1 MAVCWIETVIAV
13 LPVLMDNVLILAKE
27 LLIVEIMLFARLL
40 HIGLCVFVLKDMKD
54 LQLVK
59 VVSKLV
65 AKLMGIVLQTNG
77 VTKANVKILVLI
89 SELVVRAHSVQY
101 QITMHCVLVLLA
113 WLEIQELNVYEMLT
127 SAYQTHVVLMPDV
140 LIWLE
145 LINVNVTLDVRA
157 TPRQVALV
165 LRPRLTD
172 ANLNSVDLMPSAYP
186 KTELEDASASLDT
199 LMETLRPVV
208 HLDLETNNVNLTSN
222 APLTNPVSVANVK
235 IPVP

>member
-1 MAVCWIETVIAV
+1 MAVCWIKIVIVA
-13 LPVLMDNVLILAKE
+13 LPVLMDNVLILARE
-27 LLIVEIMLFARLL
+27 LLIVEIMLFAKLL
-40 HIGLCVFVLKDMKD
+40 HIGLCVFVLKDIKD
-54 LQLVK
+54 LQMAK

-65 AKLMGIVLQTNG
+65 AKVMGIVLQTNG

-89 SELVVRAHSVQY
+89 SELAVRAHSVQC

-113 WLEIQELNVYEMLT
+113 WLEIQELNVYEMLM

-140 LIWLE
+140 SIWLE

-157 TPRQVALV
+157 IPRQVVLV
-165 LRPRLTD
+165 LPPRLTD
-172 ANLNSVDLMPSAYP
+172 ANLNSADLMPSAYP
-186 KTELEDASASLDT
+186 KTELEDASAFLDT

-208 HLDLETNNVNLTSN
+208 HLDLETNNVSLTTN
-222 APLTNPVSVANVK
+222 APLTNPVSEANVK

>member
-1 MAVCWIETVIAV
+1 MSYSNVGVFFTKYHIGCIEFDRK
-13 LPVLMDNVLILAKE
+13 LFLIL
-27 LLIVEIMLFARLL
+27 
-40 HIGLCVFVLKDMKD
+40 
-54 LQLVK
+54 
-59 VVSKLV
+59 
-65 AKLMGIVLQTNG
+65 
-77 VTKANVKILVLI
+77 
-89 SELVVRAHSVQY
+89 
-101 QITMHCVLVLLA
+101 
-113 WLEIQELNVYEMLT
+113 
-127 SAYQTHVVLMPDV
+127 DV

-208 HLDLETNNVNLTSN
+208 HLDLEVGILI
-222 APLTNPVSVANVK
+222 LIFIVCFIRK
-235 IPVP
+235 L